1 MMVLSL
7 WDMSIESIDGVG
19 HFRAAHKDIFPK
31 ILSGRK
37 VGTPPLGVTLKKV
50 RKKLYMHAVWLP
62 TCSSDGPMAMGVVLY
77 INTNDPGHSITSFN
91 TSVDVLGLPGAPTG
105 CRHGWLPTAVGRHRT
120 HPP

>member
-1 MMVLSL
+1 MMVLLL

-50 RKKLYMHAVWLP
+50 GKKLYMHAVRLP
-62 TCSSDGPMAMGVVLY
+62 TCSNDGPMAMGVVLY
-77 INTNDPGHSITSFN
+77 ININGPGHGITGSN
-91 TSVDVLGLPGAPTG
+91 TSVDVQGIPGAPRDAVAG
-105 CRHGWLPTAVGRHRT
+105 CCPRPSDDTTV
-120 HPP
+120 